1 MEKYRQAEA
10 LPIFFER
17 RKFSFGCFLKTSL
30 KNHAPLPS
38 YSYFVKCL
46 KNGFLCSNIFLLLRL
61 CDVFMFNQICWI
73 VFVFLSVVC
82 LCVYKMFVIH
92 CDIYDVIMTS
102 HDVILWFWLFSRF
115 RPFSDMEFNYL
126 ILF

>member
-10 LPIFFER
+10 LPIFFEG

-38 YSYFVKCL
+38 YSYFVKYL

-61 CDVFMFNQICWI
+61 WM
-73 VFVFLSVVC
+73 C
-82 LCVYKMFVIH
+82 LCSIKYVGLCLYS
-92 CDIYDVIMTS
+92 CQ
-102 HDVILWFWLFSRF
+102 
-115 RPFSDMEFNYL
+115 
-126 ILF
+126 